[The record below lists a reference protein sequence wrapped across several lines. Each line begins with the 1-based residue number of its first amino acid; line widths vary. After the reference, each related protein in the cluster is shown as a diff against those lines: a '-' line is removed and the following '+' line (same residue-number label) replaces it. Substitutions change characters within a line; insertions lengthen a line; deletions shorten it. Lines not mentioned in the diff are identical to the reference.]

1 MCDSSSSMTV
11 FEKGSRVVFKEF
23 SGALW
28 NKTAGVDSGRM
39 EPLEVK
45 CESATRF
52 LIFEKLSRLLLN

>member
-1 MCDSSSSMTV
+1 MTV

-39 EPLEVK
+39 EPFEVK
-45 CESATRF
+45 CESAARF
-52 LIFEKLSRLLLN
+52 LIFEKPSRLLLN